1 MKPFSPVLWNR
12 IEGLLAMVADMNR
25 MENAARLA
33 MVDLGAELPASSV
46 HSGTSF
52 TVRLSLVLASL
63 ALTGL
68 VAASLF

>member
-12 IEGLLAMVADMNR
+12 IEGLLAMVAEMNR